1 MNQIAT
7 SAPRRST
14 TKVLAIAGALLAIL
28 VIAQIVG
35 SPSFPSNWYAHLAD
49 PVNSWQ
55 GWLRDNRATHW
66 SFTFFINP
74 LTDLV
79 DFFLTLIEDFLT
91 WLPWF
96 IPPIVVFLVIARR
109 KRWVMATC
117 AALAVIYPGVVEI
130 GRAHV

>member
-1 MNQIAT
+1 MNTA
-7 SAPRRST
+7 
-14 TKVLAIAGALLAIL
+14 AIAPPANKRTKAFAIVGAVVAAL
-28 VIAQIVG
+28 VIAQVIG

-49 PVNSWQ
+49 PINSWQ
-55 GWLRDNRATHW
+55 GWLRANRTTHW

-96 IPPIVVFLVIARR
+96 IPP
-109 KRWVMATC
+109 
-117 AALAVIYPGVVEI
+117 
-130 GRAHV
+130 